1 MILIVLGFIT
11 ATLFIGLMD
20 VIPLQVRWLL
30 ILGVFVAFLAA
41 LGKHVTGVRDEKNK
55 LVGGRFVGILIDSR
69 NKLSLSRLQ
78 ITLWTLL
85 ALSAFSTIALHRTIP
100 LLTGEVSLFG
110 AESGGFDPL
119 NIRFPEELLIA
130 MGISTASLAGATY
143 IKSTKAE
150 TQSSRKVQLLMEQ
163 IAAATKRR
171 DALQAAVEESKQRL
185 NALMVEL
192 SNLRNRPESD
202 PDYPATLLRIDRINR
217 ELLPMAT
224 LELERA
230 EAALQDVQRE
240 LESLNKA
247 REGALGDVH
256 VNDSIEQADWSDIFR
271 GELVSNYRV
280 VDPAKVQ
287 MFFFT
292 VLLVFI
298 YGTLVWGM
306 LGAQAEWRLAAVVE
320 LPPFSDSLVALL
332 GISHA
337 GYLVVKQTG
346 T

>member
-1 MILIVLGFIT
+1 MLILVFAFVA
-11 ATLFIGLMD
+11 ATLVVGLIGS
-20 VIPLQVRWLL
+20 IPIQVRWLL
-30 ILGVFVAFLAA
+30 ILVIFVAFLAA
-41 LGKHVTGVRDEKNK
+41 LGKHVTGERNEKNK
-55 LVGGRFVGILIDSR
+55 LVGGRWVGILIDSR

-85 ALSAFSTIALHRTIP
+85 ALSAFSVIALDRTIP
-100 LLTGEVSLFG
+100 LLTGEVKWASDT
-110 AESGGFDPL
+110 AFDPL
-119 NIRFPEELLIA
+119 HIKFPEELLIA

-143 IKSTKAE
+143 IKSAKAE
-150 TQSSRKVQLLMEQ
+150 TQSSRKMQLLMEQ

-171 DALQAAVEESKQRL
+171 DTLQRAVEEAKQRL
-185 NALMVEL
+185 NDLMAEL
-192 SNLRNRPESD
+192 SRLRNKPETD
-202 PDYPATLLRIDRINR
+202 PDHPATLLRIDRINK
-217 ELLPMAT
+217 ELLPT
-224 LELERA
+224 EKLEFERA
-230 EAALQDVQRE
+230 EAALQEVLKE
-240 LESLNKA
+240 LDSLNKA

-256 VNDSIEQADWSDIFR
+256 TNDSIDQADWSDIFR

-298 YGTLVWGM
+298 YGTLIWGM
-306 LGAQAEWRLAAVVE
+306 LGAEAHWRLAASVE

-337 GYLVVKQTG
+337 GYLIVKQTSN
-346 T
+346 